1 MARRN
6 FKPSTRQR
14 KPSAAQQKVFD
25 QLMTVIPEAI
35 QRLENPAQAE
45 QMESHIYRMR
55 TGGMISDQTYQT
67 WLNAIKQQYI
77 NNGWAKPTI

>member
-1 MARRN
+1 MAKLS
-6 FKPSTRQR
+6 FKPKTRQR
-14 KPSAAQQKVFD
+14 KPTAAQQKVFD
-25 QLMTVIPEAI
+25 QLMTAIPVTIEK
-35 QRLENPAQAE
+35 LETPAQAE

-77 NNGWAKPTI
+77 KNEWAKPTT